1 MEKNLY
7 KVMVLIERIDVGG
20 EGPPALNGEH
30 MYGKTE
36 AGHLVFAA
44 CHSKADTIQSG
55 IGSNLPKTLLPST
68 ITVIHCAFPPREKR

>member
-7 KVMVLIERIDVGG
+7 KVMVIIERIDVGG

-44 CHSKADTIQSG
+44 CHSKADTIQAAVR
-55 IGSNLPKTLLPST
+55 IAQTLFDSAD
-68 ITVIHCAFPPREKR
+68 HSRN